1 MDFKQFIP
9 DFGAIAKTEW
19 GKPQWG
25 GKQDVIKLIGI
36 IATFAMLTFVLMPWF
51 GVDYSDETLNVFIMK
66 GRALPDLPTR
76 AGITTWCGFLGF
88 TTAVA
93 ALFGFIYNHKA
104 IALWASAL
112 CIFFGFCGFFV
123 YTSLD
128 FPRLDRNIC
137 GEMSK
142 DEIKFMLDLGVLET
156 VRWGAVMYFIAA
168 LHATAAAFAGV
179 IGFKFKK

>member
-25 GKQDVIKLIGI
+25 GKADIVKLIGV
-36 IATFAMLTFVLMPWF
+36 IAVGAMLTFVLMPWF
-51 GVDYSDETLNVFIMK
+51 GLDYSDEILNKAIMRHK
-66 GRALPDLPTR
+66 VLPDLPTR

-93 ALFGFIYNHKA
+93 ALFGFLYNHKA
-104 IALWASAL
+104 IAFWASAM
-112 CIFFGFCGFFV
+112 CILFGFCGFFV
-123 YTSLD
+123 YTNIDIPRSLGG
-128 FPRLDRNIC
+128 P
-137 GEMSK
+137 MTK
-142 DEIKFMLDLGVLET
+142 DEIKLWIELGNFET
-156 VRWGAVMYFIAA
+156 IRWGAVMYFISA

>member
-25 GKQDVIKLIGI
+25 GKADIIKLVGI
-36 IATFAMLTFVLMPWF
+36 IAVAAMLTFVLCPWF
-51 GVDYSDETLNVFIMK
+51 GVDYSDETLNEVIMK
-66 GRALPDLPTR
+66 RRALPDLPTR

-93 ALFGFIYNHKA
+93 ALFGFLYNHKA
-104 IALWASAL
+104 IAFWASVL
-112 CIFFGFCGFFV
+112 CVFFGFFGFFV
-123 YTSLD
+123 YTKLTYM
-128 FPRLDRNIC
+128 
-137 GEMSK
+137 GETATA
-142 DEIKFMLDLGVLET
+142 DELKWLVEKGRFET
-156 VRWGAVMYFIAA
+156 VRWGAVLYFIAA

>member
-25 GKQDVIKLIGI
+25 GKADVIKLVGI
-36 IATFAMLTFVLMPWF
+36 IAVAAMLTFVLCPWF
-51 GVDYSDETLNVFIMK
+51 GVDYNDTEISRAIKHGYLDE
-66 GRALPDLPTR
+66 LPDLPTR
-76 AGITTWCGFLGF
+76 MGLATWCGFLGF

-93 ALFGFIYNHKA
+93 ALFGFLYNHKA
-104 IALWASAL
+104 IAFWASAL

-123 YTSLD
+123 YTKLTYM
-128 FPRLDRNIC
+128 
-137 GEMSK
+137 GETATA
-142 DEIKFMLDLGVLET
+142 DELKWLVEKGKLET
-156 VRWGAVMYFIAA
+156 VRWGAVLYFIAA